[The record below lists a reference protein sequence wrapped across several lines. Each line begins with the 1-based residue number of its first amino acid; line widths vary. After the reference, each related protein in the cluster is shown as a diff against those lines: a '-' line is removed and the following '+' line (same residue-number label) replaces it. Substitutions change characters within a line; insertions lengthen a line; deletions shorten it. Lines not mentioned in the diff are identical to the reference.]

1 MDVPHIFGA
10 EINMLHERN
19 VRLAETLQGK
29 PSAEN
34 ADIAIDGHIKSMVM
48 MAEFIKKHVV
58 NEPWPT
64 RGIFTQ
70 DHQTS

>member
-34 ADIAIDGHIKSMVM
+34 ARSDLSQAPPLLPHLRPSR
-48 MAEFIKKHVV
+48 AL
-58 NEPWPT
+58 
-64 RGIFTQ
+64 
-70 DHQTS
+70 